1 MRSYT
6 ISIPLNES
14 YTLANA
20 GRSTTF
26 TLTGGGGGG
35 GDIPAGYK
43 LLESMVF
50 KNTDNTYWNLSAITD
65 LNSTDK
71 YSLGMFLNHS
81 SQGATTES
89 EVFEAK
95 RVSGTNGGIYI

>member
-26 TLTGGGGGG
+26 TLTGGTT
-35 GDIPAGYK
+35 
-43 LLESMVF
+43 LSMSCTSA
-50 KNTDNTYWNLSAITD
+50 NTDGYVR
-65 LNSTDK
+65 
-71 YSLGMFLNHS
+71 LGSRHRRMIALPKLRLTF
-81 SQGATTES
+81 
-89 EVFEAK
+89 
-95 RVSGTNGGIYI
+95 